1 MRASRTGRSRKASD
15 AVEQSLGPR
24 KGRRK
29 FLMRDEFLDAAARV
43 FARRGYH
50 AASTK
55 EIADEIGMSQSSVY
69 YYFPSKEAALEE
81 LCFRAIEGFVHRLE
95 LIVTG
100 SGSVEEKLR
109 AAIDN
114 HLEPAR
120 SRPHLFQTFINS
132 RQYLPQ
138 AARHRVGKMIR
149 RYEKIFETF
158 LRDAVASGDFR
169 SDLDC
174 AAVLQALLA
183 ACNAAAG
190 IVEPRL
196 DGNAERYGVAV
207 ANVFIHGILTASKR
221 TGRQ

>member
-1 MRASRTGRSRKASD
+1 MRASRAGASRKAKD
-15 AVEQSLGPR
+15 ATEQSVVSR

-29 FLMRDEFLDAAARV
+29 VLMRDEFLDAAARV

-81 LCFRAIEGFVHRLE
+81 LCFRAIEGFIHRLE
-95 LIVTG
+95 LIVNGGG
-100 SGSVEEKLR
+100 SAEDKLR

-120 SRPHLFQTFINS
+120 SRPYLFQTFINS
-132 RQYLPQ
+132 RQHLPQ
-138 AARHRVGKMIR
+138 AARHRVGRMIR
-149 RYEKIFETF
+149 RYEKIFEAF
-158 LRDAVASGDFR
+158 FREAVAGGEFR

-174 AAVLQALLA
+174 AAVLQVLLA

-196 DGNAERYGVAV
+196 SGNAERYGA
-207 ANVFIHGILTASKR
+207 AIADVFIRGVLAAR
-221 TGRQ
+221 